1 MNKKVVAWILK
12 APMLLIM
19 LAAFIGGIYAAA
31 TGLQGVTYATP
42 VILGVLIALYA
53 WGEVLANKN

>member
-1 MNKKVVAWILK
+1 MKTKVVAWILK
-12 APMLLIM
+12 APMLLVM

-31 TGLQGVTYATP
+31 MKIQGVTYATP